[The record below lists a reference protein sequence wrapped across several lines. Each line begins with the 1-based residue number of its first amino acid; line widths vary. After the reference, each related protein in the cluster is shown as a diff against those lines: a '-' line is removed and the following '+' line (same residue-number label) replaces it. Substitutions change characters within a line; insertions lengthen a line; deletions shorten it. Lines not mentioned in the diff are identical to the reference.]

1 MKERMKDGG
10 QVETSHV
17 SVIPSV
23 VRKYLRRSDDSMK
36 TISLV
41 FMNSHYST
49 L

>member
-23 VRKYLRRSDDSMK
+23 VRS
-36 TISLV
+36 
-41 FMNSHYST
+41 ST
-49 L
+49 RDGLTTLWKLYHQFI